1 MNNQSFSRREATRQ
15 VKPRPLI
22 FDPAA
27 LAYEDV
33 VSLATRLSKRGY
45 PELANSFLEFAN
57 NPTGLAAFNGENLK
71 AGKRRGD
78 AALLSDKLAA
88 MPYVVAATVLLRT
101 KTLMRADVDQAVL
114 FLLGGMKKA
123 DDVDDDPPVFTD

>member
-1 MNNQSFSRREATRQ
+1 MNKQSFSRREANLQ
-15 VKPRPLI
+15 SKSMPLN

-45 PELANSFLEFAN
+45 VELANSFFEFAN
-57 NPTGLAAFNGENLK
+57 SPTGLAAFNGDTPK
-71 AGKRRGD
+71 GRRRCAD
-78 AALLSDKLAA
+78 ATLLANRLAA
-88 MPYVVAATVLLRT
+88 IPYVVAATVLLRS
-101 KTLMRADVDQAVL
+101 KTLLRADVDQAVL
-114 FLLGGMKKA
+114 FLLGGMKKD